1 MLMDKIVGGET
12 GDLAVLS
19 AEAIDGLIASGV
31 LQKGSRVDL
40 AKSSIGVAIRR
51 GMVAP
56 DIGSVDALKAA
67 LLAAK
72 SVMYSKT
79 GISGVYM
86 PKLLEKLGI
95 ADRDRAEGQEPV
107 ARHRRRGAGARR
119 SRDRAAADQR
129 IAAGAGHQGDRPAA
143 GRGAAG
149 DGVLRRDFLRPRPS
163 RARRACWSNSSP
175 PTPRGRSIRRR
186 GSSRRSDDRL
196 LAPVSLRRLRFSQQ
210 NNMQGGSDVRVD
222 EQCSRLPEPWAR

>member
-1 MLMDKIVGGET
+1 MKVLCTNGVKAVTAELIPAVEKTIGLAVDVDYASTNMLMDKIVGGAT

-51 GMVAP
+51 GAVAP

-67 LLAAK
+67 LIAAK

-79 GISGVYM
+79 GISGAYM

-95 ADRDRAEGQEPV
+95 ATLIAPKAKNPSHGTVGEALARGEAEIALQQISELLPVQGIKVIGPLPDAVQLVTVFSAGTFAAASEP
-107 ARHRRRGAGARR
+107 
-119 SRDRAAADQR
+119 RAARMLVEQLTTN
-129 IAAGAGHQGDRPAA
+129 AARAVYTSKGLEPA
-143 GRGAAG
+143 
-149 DGVLRRDFLRPRPS
+149 F
-163 RARRACWSNSSP
+163 
-175 PTPRGRSIRRR
+175 
-186 GSSRRSDDRL
+186 
-196 LAPVSLRRLRFSQQ
+196 
-210 NNMQGGSDVRVD
+210 
-222 EQCSRLPEPWAR
+222 

>member
-1 MLMDKIVGGET
+1 MKVLCTNGVKAVTAELFPAVEKTTGLAVDVDYASTNMLMDKIVGGET

-31 LQKGSRVDL
+31 LQKGTRFDL

-56 DIGSVDALKAA
+56 DIGTVDALKAA

-86 PKLLEKLGI
+86 PKLIEKLGLTAEI
-95 ADRDRAEGQEPV
+95 APKAKNPSYGTVGEALARGEAEIALQQISELLPVPGIKVVGPLPAEVQLVTVFSAGIFCAATEP
-107 ARHRRRGAGARR
+107 
-119 SRDRAAADQR
+119 RAAR
-129 IAAGAGHQGDRPAA
+129 MLVERLTTNAARDVYTSKGLEPA
-143 GRGAAG
+143 
-149 DGVLRRDFLRPRPS
+149 F
-163 RARRACWSNSSP
+163 
-175 PTPRGRSIRRR
+175 
-186 GSSRRSDDRL
+186 
-196 LAPVSLRRLRFSQQ
+196 
-210 NNMQGGSDVRVD
+210 
-222 EQCSRLPEPWAR
+222 

>member
-1 MLMDKIVGGET
+1 MKVLCTNGVKSVTATLIPDVERTIGLTVDVDYASTNMLMDKIVGGET

-56 DIGSVDALKAA
+56 DVSTVDALKAA

-72 SVMYSKT
+72 SVLYSKT

-86 PKLLEKLGI
+86 PQLLEKLGI
-95 ADRDRAEGQEPV
+95 ADQIAPKARNPSHGTVGEALARGEAEIAMQQISELLPV
-107 ARHRRRGAGARR
+107 AGIKVIAPLPAEVQLVTIFSAGIFTAAVEP
-119 SRDRAAADQR
+119 RAARMLVEQLTTN
-129 IAAGAGHQGDRPAA
+129 AARPLYTAK
-143 GRGAAG
+143 G
-149 DGVLRRDFLRPRPS
+149 L
-163 RARRACWSNSSP
+163 
-175 PTPRGRSIRRR
+175 
-186 GSSRRSDDRL
+186 
-196 LAPVSLRRLRFSQQ
+196 
-210 NNMQGGSDVRVD
+210 
-222 EQCSRLPEPWAR
+222 EPAF